1 MSGHSKWSQIKRK
14 KGITD
19 QKRGLVFSKLSR
31 LITVAVKDGGGM
43 GDPDKNVRLRMAVQQ
58 AKEENMPRENIERA
72 IEKGKGGG
80 ADLLKEVVYEGFGP
94 QSGLFLIVATTDNSN
109 RTHAEVK
116 LALEKN
122 GGKMGNIN
130 SVAYN
135 FQKCGLVLLPKSS
148 TTEVDAF
155 AMGEKFTIL
164 DMEEDDE
171 SYILYIPFE
180 KIGEVIDASVEI
192 FYRPLTA
199 ISIAEESQEK
209 VDKLLDL
216 LEGLDDVAKVYTNYA

>member
-43 GDPDKNVRLRMAVQQ
+43 GDPEKNVRLRLAVAQ

-80 ADLLKEVVYEGFGP
+80 ADSLKEVVYEGFGP
-94 QSGLFLIVATTDNSN
+94 QSGSLLILATTDNSN
-109 RTHAEVK
+109 RSHAEIK
-116 LALEKN
+116 TALEKN

-135 FQKCGLVLLPKSS
+135 FQKCGRIVLAKSS
-148 TTEVDAF
+148 VDESTAF
-155 AMGEKFTIL
+155 EMGEKFSIL
-164 DMEEDDE
+164 DMEEDEE

-180 KIGEVIDASVEI
+180 KIGEVRDVAVEI
-192 FYRPLTA
+192 FYRPLTLVELA
-199 ISIAEESQEK
+199 QDSHEK
-209 VDKLLDL
+209 VTRLLDV
-216 LEGLDDVAKVYTNYA
+216 LEELDDVAKVYTNYA

>member
-43 GDPDKNVRLRMAVQQ
+43 GDPDKNVRLRLAVQQ
-58 AKEENMPRENIERA
+58 AKQENMPRENIERA

-80 ADLLKEVVYEGFGP
+80 ADSLKEVIYEGFGP
-94 QSGLFLIVATTDNSN
+94 AGGSLLILATTDNSN
-109 RTHAEVK
+109 RSHAQIK
-116 LALEKN
+116 TALEKN

-135 FQKCGLVLLPKSS
+135 FQKCGLVTLSKSM
-148 TTEVDAF
+148 TNE
-155 AMGEKFTIL
+155 GEAFTIGERLSIL
-164 DMEEDDE
+164 DLEEDDDA
-171 SYILYIPFE
+171 YMMYIPFE
-180 KIGEVIDASVEI
+180 KIGEVTDMPVEI
-192 FYRPLTA
+192 YYRPLTTVE
-199 ISIAEESQEK
+199 IADDFQEK
-209 VDKLLDL
+209 VNNLLDI
-216 LEGLDDVAKVYTNYA
+216 LEGLDDVAKVFTNYV